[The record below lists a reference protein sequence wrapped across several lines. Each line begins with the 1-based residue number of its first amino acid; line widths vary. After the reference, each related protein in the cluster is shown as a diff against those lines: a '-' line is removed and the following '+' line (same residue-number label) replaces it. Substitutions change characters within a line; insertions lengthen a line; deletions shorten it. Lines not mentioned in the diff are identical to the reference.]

1 MLEESGQMPS
11 RPPSVIRRL
20 VGSRSGG
27 TAIEYTLVVALIS
40 VSAIFS
46 LTTLGQWIQNVM
58 GIAST
63 GMT

>member
-11 RPPSVIRRL
+11 RPPSDIRRL
-20 VGSRSGG
+20 VGSRRGA
-27 TAIEYTLVVALIS
+27 TAVEYALVVALIS
-40 VSAIFS
+40 VSAVIS
-46 LTTLGQWIQNVM
+46 LTAIGQWIQNVL

>member
-1 MLEESGQMPS
+1 MPS

-40 VSAIFS
+40 VSAVIS
-46 LTTLGQWIQNVM
+46 LTTIGQWIQNVLS
-58 GIAST
+58 IAST